1 MTRQHNKSNVPHNKI
16 FTFPQFF
23 PLWNDF
29 DPYTYRG
36 KNNEEIDEGGNT
48 TDAETQQTQVY
59 LIPDKARRRE
69 DTLAARGR

>member
-1 MTRQHNKSNVPHNKI
+1 MKSSLFRN
-16 FTFPQFF
+16 FF
-23 PLWNDF
+23 SLWNDF

-36 KNNEEIDEGGNT
+36 TNNEDIDERGNT
-48 TDAETQQTQVY
+48 TNAETQQTQEH